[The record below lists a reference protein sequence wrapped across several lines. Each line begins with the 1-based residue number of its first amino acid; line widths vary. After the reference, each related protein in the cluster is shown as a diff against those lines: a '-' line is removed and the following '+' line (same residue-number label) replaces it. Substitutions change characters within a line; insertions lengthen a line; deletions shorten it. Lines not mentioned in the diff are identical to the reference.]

1 MFLAQLAAFLIH
13 HHHAWWGHHLTHLRH
28 RQFLRAL
35 RWAVRHGFRY
45 QP

>member
-1 MFLAQLAAFLIH
+1 MFMAQLAAFLIH
-13 HHHAWWGHHLTHLRH
+13 HHHAWWGHHITQMHH
-28 RQFLRAL
+28 REFARVL